1 MSARIQSRRAASKEA
16 LKQMHI
22 LLEGDEE
29 QETVEIPDDDDDD
42 DVIYCN
48 LMLFFKITF
57 KILGN
62 RN

>member
-48 LMLFFKITF
+48 LMLFLK
-57 KILGN
+57 
-62 RN
+62 